1 MHEKVLRVTFEIS
14 LDKSRHMF
22 PNLAANFLFLPKN
35 LYELQMN
42 GTKFNIA
49 QYVGIPEKVNTIA

>member
-49 QYVGIPEKVNTIA
+49 